1 MEKEK
6 LINRKVGGISL
17 AILLIIG
24 YIGFK
29 WARVGIVADF
39 MWYSTWF
46 CVIIINALVSD
57 LFESNDAWIFN
68 SLKSIEV
75 QKITPEEK
83 IKQIRIQLDIAVNK
97 YSSVFYIVNKNKFMS
112 KVIHGRITVKEVIV
126 IFLYAIY
133 DLVLRNANLSIIEPY
148 DIIILF
154 GVMITL
160 RIIDASKGF
169 ASLIANMYDEVF
181 KDRDANIT
189 MDIISDYITQ
199 LCNFYNS
206 EMEKITVKV

>member
-6 LINRKVGGISL
+6 LVNRKVGGISL

-39 MWYSTWF
+39 IWYSIWF

-83 IKQIRIQLDIAVNK
+83 IKQIRIQLGIAVNK
-97 YSSVFYIVNKNKFMS
+97 YSSVFYIVNKNKFIS
-112 KVIHGRITVKEVIV
+112 KIVHGRITVKEVIV

-206 EMEKITVKV
+206 EMEKIVK